1 MKKKTHTQ
9 EEKIPKERKKIHK
22 ERKKIFLKTIF
33 YPYLLFSYQSED
45 RGMF

>member
-1 MKKKTHTQ
+1 MKKKKRRKNTQ
-9 EEKIPKERKKIHK
+9 RKKKIHK
-22 ERKKIFLKTIF
+22 ERKKMFPKTIF